1 MPARFPHLRTAAIVL
16 VIAVPLGGC
25 GNGESATPAPGAGD
39 AKAIKPTDGVDL
51 SGKDFVDLTSSSEVA
66 VQARDNSFVKPYIE
80 VKAGSTITFTNR
92 GRNDHDVLPATDG
105 AFQGIEVAD
114 FAPKDVGTITFD
126 KPGDYPYY
134 CTLHGTPTKGMTGA
148 IRVLK

>member
-1 MPARFPHLRTAAIVL
+1 MLARFPRLRTAAIVL
-16 VIAVPLGGC
+16 LIALPLGGC
-25 GNGESATPAPGAGD
+25 GGGESAEPAPGAGD
-39 AKAIKPTDGVDL
+39 AKPIKPTGGVDL
-51 SGKDFVDLTSSSEVA
+51 SDKDFVDLSSSATVA

-80 VKAGSTITFTNR
+80 VQAGSTITFTNR
-92 GRNDHDVLPATDG
+92 GRTEHNVLPVTKG
-105 AFQGIEVAD
+105 EFPGIEVAD

-134 CTLHGTPTKGMTGA
+134 CSLHGTPTKGMTGA